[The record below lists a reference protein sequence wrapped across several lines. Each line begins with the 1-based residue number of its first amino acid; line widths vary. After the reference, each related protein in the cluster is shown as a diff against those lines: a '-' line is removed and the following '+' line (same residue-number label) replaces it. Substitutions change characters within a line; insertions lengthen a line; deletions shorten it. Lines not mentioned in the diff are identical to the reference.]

1 MTRFNVQEKFWIGNF
16 GTKYI
21 KRNSKPSILKS
32 NIIFFKNCTSKLNK
46 KKNYSLIEYGSNI
59 GLNLIA
65 LKKVLKLNKVK
76 AVEINKNSFY
86 ELTKHKFVE
95 AKNISALNFT
105 EKIKYDLVLT
115 KGFLIHI
122 NPNKLKKIYKILYE
136 SCKKKGH
143 ILICEYYNPTPL
155 SLKYRGFKNVLFKRD
170 FAGEMMKKYS
180 NLKLIDYAFSYH
192 KDKYYQ
198 NDITWFLLKKL

>member
-1 MTRFNVQEKFWIGNF
+1 MTRFNEQEKFWSGDF
-16 GTKYI
+16 GIKYI
-21 KRNSKPSILKS
+21 KRNSNFSLLKS
-32 NIIFFKNCTSKLNK
+32 NIFFFKNCTLKLDK
-46 KKNYSLIEYGSNI
+46 KKNYSLIEYGPNI

-86 ELTKHKFVE
+86 ELSKLKFVE
-95 AKNISALNFT
+95 AKNVSALNFT
-105 EKIKYDLVLT
+105 EKIKYDLVLS

-122 NPNKLKKIYKILYE
+122 NPNKLKKIYKRLYD

-143 ILICEYYNPTPL
+143 LLICEYYNPTPL

-170 FAGEMMKKYS
+170 FAGEMMKRYS
-180 NLKLIDYAFSYH
+180 NLK
-192 KDKYYQ
+192 
-198 NDITWFLLKKL
+198 